1 MYARGMT
8 TRDIQGHIK
17 EIYGADISP
26 TMISGITDKV
36 IAVAEEWQSCPLEK
50 IYPIVF
56 FDAIHYKVKE
66 EGQIVTKAAYSCLGS
81 TLRAK
86 GHSRLGAW
94 IGESEGAKLW
104 LLVFTELK
112 NVGLMIFYR
121 LHGWAKRAARSAAIG
136 LSPNRGSALCD
147 PYDPKFVEVCA
158 L

>member
-8 TRDIQGHIK
+8 IRDIQSPIK

-36 IAVAEEWQSCPLEK
+36 IAVAEEWQSRPLEK

-66 EGQIVTKAAYSCLGS
+66 GNQVVTKAAYSCLGIN
-81 TLRAK
+81 LEGEK
-86 GHSRLGAW
+86 DILGAW

-104 LLVFTELK
+104 LQVFTELK
-112 NVGLMIFYR
+112 NRGLDGYF
-121 LHGWAKRAARSAAIG
+121 H
-136 LSPNRGSALCD
+136 
-147 PYDPKFVEVCA
+147 
-158 L
+158 